1 MRNPSPPPAP
11 SIARIFSTIR
21 CTSSPPTTGPWSTL
35 GIEDL
40 DGVPFAIDPPH
51 LAVGRFSQE
60 QCRRHGF
67 APRVQFETP
76 DPFLHVH
83 LVRQGHAVSFISELF
98 LPLADAVRVVPLPD
112 SPARTLYTAV
122 LPGREAHPAIR
133 AFRAALHRAAV
144 PTATPNAP
152 RAGS

>member
-1 MRNPSPPPAP
+1 M
-11 SIARIFSTIR
+11 
-21 CTSSPPTTGPWSTL
+21 
-35 GIEDL
+35 
-40 DGVPFAIDPPH
+40 
-51 LAVGRFSQE
+51 
-60 QCRRHGF
+60 
-67 APRVQFETP
+67 
-76 DPFLHVH
+76 
-83 LVRQGHAVSFISELF
+83 RQGHAVSFISELF